1 MLFGTLVLGFV
12 FVYNRLERKGGIRVT
27 IEELKQKALSL
38 TMQPGCYL
46 MKNKQGEVI
55 YVGKA
60 KALKNR
66 VVSYFRENAGHNEK
80 TRKMVSQVWDFDYI
94 VTGSE
99 FEALVLECSLIKHY
113 DPRYNILL
121 KDDKGYHYIHVTD
134 EEFPRIEAV
143 MQKPDDDGQLI
154 GPYMSAFVVRQTV
167 EQVNKVFRLPT
178 CSRKFPQDFRK
189 GRPCLNFHIKQCMG
203 LCQGRIS
210 KAEYA
215 DTLKEAMEYIRSGG
229 VTSVEELQA
238 RMEKAADELDFELAA
253 RLRDRI
259 MAIKKIADTQ
269 TVLLGEDRQMDVIG
283 FAQLGA
289 MACCIILKIREGR
302 IVDKENFIWDEVFDL
317 SELREEFLYR
327 YYTGRSDTPKAVV
340 LDEEPEDLALFE
352 QFLRHQSGRAV
363 IPMVPQRGERK
374 KLCEMARNNAAEQ
387 LALKVKRT
395 GREVAT
401 LEQLAQL
408 LGMTSTPCYIE
419 AYDIS
424 NWGETGR
431 VGGMIVFENGRPLK
445 SDYKRFAIKE
455 VEGQDDYASM
465 REVLRRRFTR
475 YLDGDPHFSRLP
487 DLILLDG
494 GKGHVGAV
502 APLLREMGI
511 DVPLYGM
518 VKDNRHRTRALT
530 TEDGELALSMMKS
543 AFTLVTTIQDEV
555 HRYAIAYQRTLH
567 KKVNFESSL
576 KKVKGIGDAKVKALM
591 KEFRTKKR
599 LKEASPEELMQVAKI
614 NAEVA
619 ETLWQ
624 VIQEL

>member
-1 MLFGTLVLGFV
+1 M
-12 FVYNRLERKGGIRVT
+12 T

-46 MKNKQGEVI
+46 MKDKQGVVI

-66 VVSYFRENAGHNEK
+66 VVSYFRENASHTEK
-80 TRKMVSQVWDFDYI
+80 TRQMVSHVWDFDYI

-121 KDDKGYHYIHVTD
+121 KDDKGFHYIHVTD
-134 EEFPRIEAV
+134 EPYPRIEAV
-143 MQKPDDDGQLI
+143 MQRPDDGGQLI

-167 EQVNKVFRLPT
+167 EQVNRVFKLPT
-178 CSRKFPQDFRK
+178 CSRKFPADLRR

-203 LCQGRIS
+203 LCQGRVS
-210 KAEYA
+210 
-215 DTLKEAMEYIRSGG
+215 EAQYRGVINEAIEYIRSGG
-229 VTSVEELQA
+229 ASDTAELEK
-238 RMEKAADELDFELAA
+238 RMERAAEDLDFELAA

-259 MAIKKIADTQ
+259 TAIKRIAETQ
-269 TVLLGEDRQMDVIG
+269 TVLLGEDRQMDVLG
-283 FAQLGA
+283 FAQVNG
-289 MACCIILKIREGR
+289 MACAIVLKIREGR
-302 IVDKENFIWDEVFDL
+302 IVDKENFIYEDIFDL
-317 SELREEFLYR
+317 PELREEFLYR
-327 YYTGRSDTPKAVV
+327 YYAGRADIPRAVV
-340 LDEEPEDLALFE
+340 LDAPAEDMALFE
-352 QFLRHQSGRAV
+352 EFLRHESGRAV
-363 IPMVPQRGERK
+363 TPAVPQRGERR
-374 KLCEMARNNAAEQ
+374 KLCEMAQNNAVEQ

-395 GREVAT
+395 GREVAA
-401 LEQLAQL
+401 LEQLGKL
-408 LGMTSTPCYIE
+408 LGMASPPCYIE

-455 VEGQDDYASM
+455 VAGQDDYASM

-475 YLDGDPHFSRLP
+475 YKEGDPAFSRLP
-487 DLILLDG
+487 DLVLLDG

-530 TEDGELALSMMKS
+530 TAEGELALSMMKS
-543 AFTLVTTIQDEV
+543 AFTLVTAIQDEV

-567 KKVNFESSL
+567 KKSSYESSL

-599 LKEASPEELMQVAKI
+599 LKEATLEELSQAAK
-614 NAEVA
+614 VKG
-619 ETLWQ
+619 ETAQALWEA
-624 VIQEL
+624 IQEM